1 MIHYFDASRLTAVDS
16 ICFHLNI
23 LLKKYVLPGQPVI
36 VMCIGSD
43 RSTGD
48 SLGPLVGYK
57 LSKFTFENV
66 HVYGC
71 LQSPIHAANLSAAID
86 KIRRQHSRPFIIA
99 LDASLGKKEHI
110 GFITIGTGPLKPGL
124 GVKKKAARSRRYPY
138 YRHCKQF
145 RRYRSC
151 PASDNPFIY
160 DYDTGRYDYCCA
172 GSDIS
177 YKCFSRYTASACA
190 TVAAPPDIITCFN
203 SVSFSTVTYSFPRYA
218 S

>member
-124 GVKKKAARSRRYPY
+124 GVKKKLPEVGDIHITGIVNNSNLGRETTAETILQAMPY
-138 YRHCKQF
+138 AEEIAKQAKLPLVGTTYRKDLAV
-145 RRYRSC
+145 S
-151 PASDNPFIY
+151 
-160 DYDTGRYDYCCA
+160 
-172 GSDIS
+172 
-177 YKCFSRYTASACA
+177 
-190 TVAAPPDIITCFN
+190 VPDGMPVEVF
-203 SVSFSTVTYSFPRYA
+203 VKPVWEE
-218 S
+218 

>member
-110 GFITIGTGPLKPGL
+110 GYITIDRKSTRL
-124 GVKKKAARSRRYPY
+124 
-138 YRHCKQF
+138 
-145 RRYRSC
+145 
-151 PASDNPFIY
+151 
-160 DYDTGRYDYCCA
+160 
-172 GSDIS
+172 
-177 YKCFSRYTASACA
+177 
-190 TVAAPPDIITCFN
+190 N
-203 SVSFSTVTYSFPRYA
+203 SSHSV
-218 S
+218 

>member
-1 MIHYFDASRLTAVDS
+1 MKTLTENYYFDTSKPNAACKIGVQLTE
-16 ICFHLNI
+16 L
-23 LLKKYVLPGQPVI
+23 LLKTDRPLDDVI
-36 VMCIGSD
+36 IICIGTD

-110 GFITIGTGPLKPGL
+110 GFITIGTGPLKQGL
-124 GVKKKAARSRRYPY
+124 GVKKKLPEVGDIHITGIVNNSGATDHVLLQTTRLSMIMTLADTITAALVQTFLTNASPDTL
-138 YRHCKQF
+138 QV
-145 RRYRSC
+145 
-151 PASDNPFIY
+151 PAQPLLH
-160 DYDTGRYDYCCA
+160 RQ
-172 GSDIS
+172 IS
-177 YKCFSRYTASACA
+177 
-190 TVAAPPDIITCFN
+190 
-203 SVSFSTVTYSFPRYA
+203 
-218 S
+218 

>member
-16 ICFHLNI
+16 ICFHMNI

-124 GVKKKAARSRRYPY
+124 GVKKKLPEVGDIHITGIVNNSGATDHVLLQTTRLSMIMTLADTITAALVQTFLTNASPDTL
-138 YRHCKQF
+138 QV
-145 RRYRSC
+145 
-151 PASDNPFIY
+151 PAQPLLH
-160 DYDTGRYDYCCA
+160 RQ
-172 GSDIS
+172 IS
-177 YKCFSRYTASACA
+177 
-190 TVAAPPDIITCFN
+190 
-203 SVSFSTVTYSFPRYA
+203 
-218 S
+218 

>member
-1 MIHYFDASRLTAVDS
+1 MKTLTENYYFDTSKPNAACKIGVQLTE
-16 ICFHLNI
+16 L
-23 LLKKYVLPGQPVI
+23 LLKTDRPLDDVI
-36 VMCIGSD
+36 IICIGTD

-48 SLGPLVGYK
+48 SVGPLVGYK

-124 GVKKKAARSRRYPY
+124 GVKKKLPEVGDIHITGIVNNSGATDHVLLQTTRLSMIMTLADTITAALVQTFLTNASPDTL
-138 YRHCKQF
+138 QV
-145 RRYRSC
+145 
-151 PASDNPFIY
+151 PAQPLLH
-160 DYDTGRYDYCCA
+160 RQ
-172 GSDIS
+172 IS
-177 YKCFSRYTASACA
+177 
-190 TVAAPPDIITCFN
+190 
-203 SVSFSTVTYSFPRYA
+203 
-218 S
+218 

>member
-145 RRYRSC
+145 RCYRSC
-151 PASDNPFIY
+151 PASDNPFIH

>member
-71 LQSPIHAANLSAAID
+71 LQSPIHAANLRCLSWQKRTHRFYHHRD
-86 KIRRQHSRPFIIA
+86 RSFK
-99 LDASLGKKEHI
+99 
-110 GFITIGTGPLKPGL
+110 TGTWG
-124 GVKKKAARSRRYPY
+124 KKKAARSRRYPY

-151 PASDNPFIY
+151 PASDNPFIH

-177 YKCFSRYTASACA
+177 YKCFSR
-190 TVAAPPDIITCFN
+190 
-203 SVSFSTVTYSFPRYA
+203 
-218 S
+218 

>member
-110 GFITIGTGPLKPGL
+110 GFITCLLYT
-124 GVKKKAARSRRYPY
+124 
-138 YRHCKQF
+138 
-145 RRYRSC
+145 
-151 PASDNPFIY
+151 
-160 DYDTGRYDYCCA
+160 
-172 GSDIS
+172 S
-177 YKCFSRYTASACA
+177 YFFESFCFSIKN
-190 TVAAPPDIITCFN
+190 P
-203 SVSFSTVTYSFPRYA
+203 SVYA
-218 S
+218 GLRHFYFFKTNV

>member
-71 LQSPIHAANLSAAID
+71 LHESVTADSRKHVRLKMYMFTAVCSHRFMQLTFLPPLIKFVGNTRALLSSP
-86 KIRRQHSRPFIIA
+86 
-99 LDASLGKKEHI
+99 
-110 GFITIGTGPLKPGL
+110 
-124 GVKKKAARSRRYPY
+124 
-138 YRHCKQF
+138 
-145 RRYRSC
+145 
-151 PASDNPFIY
+151 
-160 DYDTGRYDYCCA
+160 
-172 GSDIS
+172 
-177 YKCFSRYTASACA
+177 
-190 TVAAPPDIITCFN
+190 
-203 SVSFSTVTYSFPRYA
+203 
-218 S
+218 

>member
-71 LQSPIHAANLSAAID
+71 LQSPIHAAVSRFNI
-86 KIRRQHSRPFIIA
+86 KITGIFA
-99 LDASLGKKEHI
+99 DNAYKSLN
-110 GFITIGTGPLKPGL
+110 FF
-124 GVKKKAARSRRYPY
+124 Y
-138 YRHCKQF
+138 
-145 RRYRSC
+145 
-151 PASDNPFIY
+151 
-160 DYDTGRYDYCCA
+160 
-172 GSDIS
+172 
-177 YKCFSRYTASACA
+177 
-190 TVAAPPDIITCFN
+190 
-203 SVSFSTVTYSFPRYA
+203 
-218 S
+218 

>member
-1 MIHYFDASRLTAVDS
+1 
-16 ICFHLNI
+16 
-23 LLKKYVLPGQPVI
+23 
-36 VMCIGSD
+36 MCIGSD

-124 GVKKKAARSRRYPY
+124 GVKK
-138 YRHCKQF
+138 
-145 RRYRSC
+145 SC
-151 PASDNPFIY
+151 P
-160 DYDTGRYDYCCA
+160 
-172 GSDIS
+172 
-177 YKCFSRYTASACA
+177 K
-190 TVAAPPDIITCFN
+190 
-203 SVSFSTVTYSFPRYA
+203 
-218 S
+218 